1 MCHLAWCRR
10 SFAFNFQSKKCVPRN
25 GSSVI
30 KTIGIVVVA
39 FWFFGQGHVAV
50 SSEIFAMESAHF
62 INIQRDNYNSIL
74 TGQNRLKRACSVP
87 VTPPIS
93 QEDQL
98 PNLSALETE
107 LNTEAQRFKSR
118 ASALYSA
125 AKREQALICGNP
137 IDKKSRASAL
147 YSAAKREQALICGNP
162 IDKLF
167 ELFGA
172 KSACAEAKA
181 RTRSTQKILKSASD
195 WEAILKFQM
204 KVLNDVRSLETRA
217 CLSSGFTTKLTQAY
231 IDSIRPQDS
240 THSTLFDRWT
250 SAE

>member
-39 FWFFGQGHVAV
+39 VWFFGQGHVAV

-87 VTPPIS
+87 VTPSIS
-93 QEDQL
+93 QEDQR

-125 AKREQALICGNP
+125 AKRE
-137 IDKKSRASAL
+137 R
-147 YSAAKREQALICGNP
+147 ALICGNP

-172 KSACAEAKA
+172 KSACAEAQA

-195 WEAILKFQM
+195 WEAILKSQM
-204 KVLNDVRSLETRA
+204 KTLNDARSLETKA
-217 CLSSGFTTKLTQAY
+217 CLSSGFTKKLTQAY

-240 THSTLFDRWT
+240 TLSTLFDRWT